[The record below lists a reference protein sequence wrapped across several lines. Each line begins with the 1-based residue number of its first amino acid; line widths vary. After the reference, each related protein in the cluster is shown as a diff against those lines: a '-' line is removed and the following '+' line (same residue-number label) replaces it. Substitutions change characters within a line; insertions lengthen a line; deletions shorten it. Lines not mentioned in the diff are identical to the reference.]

1 MKANPKTITLILGS
15 IAFALALGAVHTLK
29 GQTATQKLP
38 RGTATYISNA
48 DLLAVAKR
56 SADKPVNDTQVAVV
70 DVNNG
75 EYHLAVGIAHRSK
88 ASVSTPGGGGVE
100 HSDITEVYHI
110 ISGNAILETG
120 GTIKDLKQ
128 PQPGSANG
136 PSGPTASGGEI
147 MNAVSRP
154 VGPGDVV
161 IIPPN
166 TPHRFSEISSDEIVY
181 VLMRPDP
188 HKVLPVMNLLEK

>member
-1 MKANPKTITLILGS
+1 MMPKVNRKMIKVILATVVLMVVAS
-15 IAFALALGAVHTLK
+15 MVRSWA
-29 GQTATQKLP
+29 QTGNAA
-38 RGTATYISNA
+38 RGKATYIGYA
-48 DLLAVAKR
+48 DLMATAKK
-56 SADKPVNDTQVAVV
+56 SADKPINDTQVAVV

-75 EYHLAVGIAHRSK
+75 EYHLAIGIAHRSK

-128 PQPGSANG
+128 PNPSGPNG

-147 MNAVSRP
+147 MNGVTQA
-154 VGPGDVV
+154 VGPGDIVV
-161 IIPPN
+161 IPPN
-166 TPHRFSEISSDEIVY
+166 TPHRFSEITSDEIVY

-188 HKVLPVMNLLEK
+188 HKVLPVMNLLAK